1 MPLGYVAVDRD
12 WRITYVNGE
21 GEAVLGRTWDQLVGA
36 CYWRSFPFAVDT
48 EFGRTYREV
57 VATGTAR
64 TVEAFYPEPLDRWF
78 EVRAVPRPDGLALYF
93 SEVTA
98 RRRSEEHTSELQSRQ
113 YLVCRLLL
121 EKKKT
126 KK

>member
-12 WRITYVNGE
+12 WRITYVNSE

-57 VATGTAR
+57 VATGRAR
-64 TVEAFYPEPLDRWF
+64 TVEAFYPEDRKST
-78 EVRAVPRPDGLALYF
+78 RLKSSHANISYAVFCL
-93 SEVTA
+93 
-98 RRRSEEHTSELQSRQ
+98 
-113 YLVCRLLL
+113 
-121 EKKKT
+121 KKK
-126 KK
+126 KL